1 MLTMIKYLD
10 KMTEVGL
17 LKERESTDCST
28 KARPHQT
35 DENALSA
42 MGLRSRRAHTTNHF
56 SCLRERA
63 RPVMGRYCHW

>member
-1 MLTMIKYLD
+1 MEIVLTMIKYLD

-17 LKERESTDCST
+17 QKERESTDCST

-42 MGLRSRRAHTTNHF
+42 MVWDPDVHTRQITFHVCGNEHGL
-56 SCLRERA
+56 
-63 RPVMGRYCHW
+63 